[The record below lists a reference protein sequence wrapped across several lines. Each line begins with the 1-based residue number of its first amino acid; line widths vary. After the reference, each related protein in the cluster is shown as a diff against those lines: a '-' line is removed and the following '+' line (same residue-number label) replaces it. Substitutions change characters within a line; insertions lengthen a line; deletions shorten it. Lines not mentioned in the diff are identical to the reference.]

1 MLCPSPYTSLG
12 DFSNLFRRVPYKS
25 LAGGSDH
32 KGVAPGGSEGGGVL
46 PLTIDPLP
54 PNHQSCESKKEEDAA
69 HHCLPLIGA
78 TVHLREGLMELEPV
92 HWRQMRGEEVGVSGA
107 WIPRT
112 LDQVL
117 ASGIPSRPLPE
128 AGVVHSANSY

>member
-1 MLCPSPYTSLG
+1 M
-12 DFSNLFRRVPYKS
+12 
-25 LAGGSDH
+25 AGGSDH
-32 KGVAPGGSEGGGVL
+32 KGAAPGGSEGGLL

-54 PNHQSCESKKEEDAA
+54 PNHQSCESKKEEDTA

-117 ASGIPSRPLPE
+117 ASGIPSLPVPE
-128 AGVVHSANSY
+128 AGVVHSADSY